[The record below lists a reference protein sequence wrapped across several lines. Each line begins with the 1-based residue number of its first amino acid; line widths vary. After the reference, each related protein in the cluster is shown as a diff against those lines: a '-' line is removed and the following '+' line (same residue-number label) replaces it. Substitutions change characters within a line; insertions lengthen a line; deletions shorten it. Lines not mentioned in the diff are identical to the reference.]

1 LGSNDGLEWSRFRL
15 NQRRDPPS
23 FQVWFD
29 VNHQGLPTPKLDRA
43 VTELKN
49 MRDLLFLIPAW
60 LLSFS
65 AFAQENPAVWAQLKT
80 ITGQHYQFSVPE
92 IFLQLPTPSG
102 KNPEQFFAA
111 SGVGLPITFN
121 QGPVIVTIFLVRERC
136 SSLEDCKHECLE
148 GYRLTSDRVFSAGWH
163 DRQEKLLLSG
173 GEEASMLHTRF
184 YRPSKGLHQSRFD
197 LVVYS
202 DKAKA
207 GYLYTLSVQH
217 ADSSYKVETDLSI
230 PSYAKSLF
238 SRFQLR

>member
-1 LGSNDGLEWSRFRL
+1 
-15 NQRRDPPS
+15 
-23 FQVWFD
+23 
-29 VNHQGLPTPKLDRA
+29 
-43 VTELKN
+43 
-49 MRDLLFLIPAW
+49 MRNLVFLVLFCF
-60 LLSFS
+60 LSLS
-65 AFAQENPAVWAQLKT
+65 VSSAQEDPVLWKQIKT
-80 ITGQHYQFSVPE
+80 VTSEYYEFRVPE
-92 IFLQLPTPSG
+92 TLRQLRTPSG
-102 KNPEQFFAA
+102 KNPEQFFEA
-111 SGVGLPITFN
+111 SGVGLPITFK
-121 QGPVIVTIFLVRERC
+121 QGPVIVTIFFGRERC

-148 GYRLTSDRVFSAGWH
+148 GYRLNSDRVFSAGWQ

-184 YRPSKGLHQSRFD
+184 YRPSTGLHQSRFD